1 MLTFFRRADIGFAPV
16 RVNAARE
23 NVVDFTLPFFDMV
36 GESIILKKVK
46 QQSNLFQFLYV
57 FDNTLWFCVLGIYF
71 FASVLLWLFDRF
83 AIQIIYQLLHSF
95 L

>member
-1 MLTFFRRADIGFAPV
+1 
-16 RVNAARE
+16 
-23 NVVDFTLPFFDMV
+23 MV

-83 AIQIIYQLLHSF
+83 EI
-95 L
+95 